1 MPRWR
6 HGALAVPFCLLALS
20 LVGALTFVPSATWI
34 PQGTHPGSSR
44 HPASPGPKMAISDE
58 EGTKSADTAKR
69 NVASLYGRSCESA
82 FSGLTWDVEA
92 CKQLNM
98 EFARRTNMVCVFMC
112 VCMCVCARA
121 CTRIFVCTCITHTN
135 KHTDSL
141 TLKHQHTQ
149 RDDAETSPPL
159 AR

>member
-1 MPRWR
+1 
-6 HGALAVPFCLLALS
+6 
-20 LVGALTFVPSATWI
+20 
-34 PQGTHPGSSR
+34 
-44 HPASPGPKMAISDE
+44 MAISDE

-112 VCMCVCARA
+112 VCMCVCVCLYA
-121 CTRIFVCTCITHTN
+121 CVCNVCMYN
-135 KHTDSL
+135 VCV
-141 TLKHQHTQ
+141 
-149 RDDAETSPPL
+149 
-159 AR
+159 

>member
-1 MPRWR
+1 MPGWR

-58 EGTKSADTAKR
+58 EGTKLKR

-112 VCMCVCARA
+112 VCMCVCVCLYA
-121 CTRIFVCTCITHTN
+121 CVCNVCMYN
-135 KHTDSL
+135 VCV
-141 TLKHQHTQ
+141 
-149 RDDAETSPPL
+149 
-159 AR
+159 